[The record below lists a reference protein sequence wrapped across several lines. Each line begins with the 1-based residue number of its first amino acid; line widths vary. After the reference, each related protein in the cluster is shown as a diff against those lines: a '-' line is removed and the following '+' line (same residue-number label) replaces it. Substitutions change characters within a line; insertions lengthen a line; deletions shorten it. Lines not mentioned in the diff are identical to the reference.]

1 MSEELQNKNNQENSE
16 VNKIDF
22 SPPSSL
28 SPPLPLSPSPLPIPP
43 PSNEEG
49 LEELAWTLEASVGE
63 FKLILARCNYLRLRS
78 RLVKRLRLLTDIDV
92 RIVNLKRDD
101 KSLYGII
108 AEEVKDNPP
117 DAVMVFY
124 LESVQNL
131 KQMLSAT
138 NQVREEF
145 RKRFHFP
152 VVLWITDEVL
162 PQLVRS
168 ASDFESWATTTEFA
182 IATNEL
188 TTTLKEDTD
197 ALFATSLAADA
208 YCLGWQ
214 MGYLRRREV
223 ITAFQDLQGRRYE
236 LEPVLKA
243 SVEFVLGQDAYL
255 TNRMEQALKYYYQSL
270 AYWQNSIDTN
280 QLSIKKPKIY
290 SSLPLSP
297 ASPLPLSSLL
307 PNSKFRMGVIL
318 FYIGLCYFQ
327 QAQRYRLKSVDYLQK
342 AKNNFQKSIDI
353 FIEANHPN
361 LVAKFINPL
370 GEVLQRLEDWDELK
384 KIAEQSLDLQQL
396 YGNPLRV
403 AQAYGFLAEVASS
416 HNQYAQSKQY
426 AYQALH
432 NIAKAPSAQ
441 LQHRA
446 LYLLLLAIAERYL
459 DQKPRAVKHLQ
470 MARDIGSQDNP
481 HQYIRILQALQEVY
495 WEQCLYLEAFRVKLE
510 QRSIEQQYG
519 FRAFIGAGIIQ
530 PQRQAKL
537 IVETLHTTSIQ
548 AASVLETVAPEMT
561 ASGRGKDV
569 KQLVEKIARPDCKII
584 VIHGYSGVGKS
595 SLVEAGLVP
604 ALKHSSIGLQEI
616 VPIKVRTYT
625 NWVYEIGKLLIQ
637 ALKSKGIQFGVEGEL
652 GKKAYQ
658 FPFSNPESPEDILE
672 ILRQSEWRNLRIVL
686 IFDQFEEFFF
696 VYDSTHQRR
705 QFFEFIGK
713 CLNILSVKI
722 ILSLREDYL
731 HYLLEC
737 NRLPSMNIINNDI
750 LSKNVLYKLDNF
762 ASSDAKS
769 LIERLTKHSN
779 FHLEASFIE
788 RLVQDLSAKYGEVR
802 PIELQVVGAQL
813 QTDNITTLVSYENCG
828 PKEELVKR
836 YMKEVVEDCGE
847 INRQVAEIILYL
859 LTDEKGTRPLK
870 TRSELERDLKALSL
884 EELSKETNQ
893 LDLVLRIFVEAGI
906 VVLIPENP
914 ADRYQLVHDY
924 LAAFIQ
930 KQQKPRINELITEL
944 KRERNQRKLSEDKLN
959 SIYQKVLL
967 AALVALGIIIALAA
981 VISYQSSVNS

>member
-1 MSEELQNKNNQENSE
+1 MSEELEESKGQEEDS
-16 VNKIDF
+16 F
-22 SPPSSL
+22 SPSPHPPIPPSSH
-28 SPPLPLSPSPLPIPP
+28 

-49 LEELAWTLEASVGE
+49 LEELAWSLEASRGE

-78 RLVKRLRLLTDIDV
+78 RLVKRLRKLTDVDI
-92 RIVNLKRDD
+92 RILNLKRTD
-101 KSLYGII
+101 KTLYGTI

-117 DAVMVFY
+117 DALMVFY
-124 LESVQNL
+124 LESVHNL
-131 KQMLSAT
+131 KQMLSAA

-145 RKRFHFP
+145 RKQFHFP
-152 VVLWITDEVL
+152 VILWVTDDVL

-188 TTTLKEDTD
+188 TATLKEDTD
-197 ALFATSLAADA
+197 ALFATALAADA

-223 ITAFQDLQGRRYE
+223 ITALQDLKGRGYE
-236 LEPVLKA
+236 LAPALKA

-255 TNRMEQALKYYYQSL
+255 TNKMEQALEHYHQSL
-270 AYWQNSIDTN
+270 TFWQSSIDISR
-280 QLSIKKPKIY
+280 LSIKEAKVYSPTPPP
-290 SSLPLSP
+290 SSL
-297 ASPLPLSSLL
+297 A
-307 PNSKFRMGVIL
+307 NSKFRMGIIL

-327 QAQRYRLKSVDYLQK
+327 QAQRYRLKSLDFLQA
-342 AKNNFQKSIDI
+342 AKQYFQQSIDI
-353 FIEANHPN
+353 FTQANHPN

-370 GEVLQRLEDWDELK
+370 GEVLQRLENWKELK
-384 KIAEQSLDLQQL
+384 NIAQKSLDLQQL
-396 YGNPLRV
+396 YGNSLRV

-416 HNQYAQSKQY
+416 QNQWTKAKQY

-432 NIAKAPSAQ
+432 NIAKAPSGQ

-446 LYLLLLAIAERYL
+446 LYLLLLANAERHL
-459 DQKPRAVKHLQ
+459 KQESRAIKHLQ

-481 HQYIRILQALQEVY
+481 HQYIRILQILREVY
-495 WEQCLYLEAFRVKLE
+495 WEEYRYLEAFRVKLE

-561 ASGRGKDV
+561 ASGRGRDV
-569 KQLVEKIARPDCKII
+569 EKLLEKIARPDCKM
-584 VIHGYSGVGKS
+584 VVVHGYSGVGKS
-595 SLVEAGLVP
+595 SLVQAGLVP
-604 ALKHSSIGLQEI
+604 AFKHSSIGLQEI
-616 VPIKVRTYT
+616 VPILVRTYT
-625 NWVYEIGKLLIQ
+625 NWIYELGKRLIE
-637 ALKSKGIQFGVEGEL
+637 ALKSKGIQFGIDGEP
-652 GKKAYQ
+652 GKKVYH
-658 FPFSNPESPEDILE
+658 FPYYNPESPEVILE
-672 ILRQSEWRNLRIVL
+672 LLRQSEWHNLRIVL

-696 VYDSTHQRR
+696 VYNSAAQRR
-705 QFFEFIGK
+705 QFFEFMGE
-713 CLNILSVKI
+713 CLNILSIKV

-737 NRLPSMNIINNDI
+737 NRLSSMKIINNDI
-750 LSKNVLYKLDNF
+750 LSKNILYKLDNF

-769 LIERLTKHSN
+769 LIERLTQHSN
-779 FHLEASFIE
+779 FHLEPGLIE
-788 RLVQDLSAKYGEVR
+788 QLVQDLSAKYGEVR

-813 QTDNITTLVSYENCG
+813 QTENITKLIQYNNCG
-828 PKEELVKR
+828 LKEELVKR

-847 INRQVAEIILYL
+847 INRQVAELLLYL

-870 TRSELERDLKALSL
+870 TRSELERDLRALSL
-884 EELSKETNQ
+884 EDLSKETNQ

-924 LAAFIQ
+924 LASFIQ
-930 KQQKPRINELITEL
+930 KQQKPRINELIAEL
-944 KRERNQRKLSEDKLN
+944 KKERNKRILSEDKLN
-959 SIYQKVLL
+959 RIYQKVLL
-967 AALVALGIIIALAA
+967 AALITLGVFTLCTAIAIGF
-981 VISYQSSVNS
+981 VWE

>member
-1 MSEELQNKNNQENSE
+1 MNEEFEDSKELQNNQTKEQGE
-16 VNKIDF
+16 TFF
-22 SPPSSL
+22 SSS
-28 SPPLPLSPSPLPIPP
+28 PLSPWDLSMPSSTLSLSDS
-43 PSNEEG
+43 SNEEG

-78 RLVKRLRLLTDIDV
+78 RLVKRLRQLTDIDV
-92 RIVNLKRDD
+92 RILNLERTD
-101 KSLYGII
+101 KTLYGTIV
-108 AEEVKDNPP
+108 EEVKDNPT
-117 DAVMVFY
+117 DALMVFY
-124 LESVQNL
+124 LESVHNL
-131 KQMLSAT
+131 KQMFRAT

-152 VVLWITDEVL
+152 VVLWVTDDVL

-168 ASDFESWATTTEFA
+168 ANDFESWATTTEFA
-182 IATNEL
+182 IAIDEL
-188 TTTLKEDTD
+188 TTTLRKDTN
-197 ALFATSLAADA
+197 ALFATSLAADT

-223 ITAFQDLQGRRYE
+223 ITAFQDLQGRGHE
-236 LEPVLKA
+236 LEPALKA
-243 SVEFVLGQDAYL
+243 SVEFVLGQEAYL
-255 TNRMEQALKYYYQSL
+255 TNQIEQALKYYYQSL
-270 AYWQNSIDTN
+270 TFWQSSLDTH
-280 QLSIKKPKIY
+280 QLSIKEPKIY
-290 SSLPLSP
+290 SPHPPSP
-297 ASPLPLSSLL
+297 SQQK
-307 PNSKFRMGVIL
+307 SKLGVIM

-327 QAQRYRLKSVDYLQK
+327 QAQRYRLKSVDFLQEGK
-342 AKNNFQKSIDI
+342 KYFQQSIDI
-353 FIEANHPN
+353 FTLANRPN

-370 GEVLQRLEDWDELK
+370 GEVLQRLENWSELK
-384 KIAEQSLDLQQL
+384 KIAQKSLDLQQL
-396 YGNPLRV
+396 YGNPLRI
-403 AQAYGFLAEVASS
+403 AQAYGFLAEVSS
-416 HNQYAQSKQY
+416 SQSQWNQAKQY

-432 NIAKAPSAQ
+432 NISKAPSAQ

-459 DQKPRAVKHLQ
+459 EQKPRAVKHLQ

-481 HQYIRILQALQEVY
+481 HQYIRILQSLQEVY
-495 WEQCLYLEAFRVKLE
+495 WEQYRYLEAFRVKLE

-561 ASGRGKDV
+561 ASGRGRDV
-569 KQLVEKIARPDCKII
+569 EKLLEKIARPDCKMII
-584 VIHGYSGVGKS
+584 IHGYSGVGKS
-595 SLVEAGLVP
+595 SLVQAGLVP
-604 ALKHSSIGLQEI
+604 ALKHNSIGLQEI
-616 VPIKVRTYT
+616 VPIKVSIYT
-625 NWVYEIGKLLIQ
+625 NWVYELGKLLIQ
-637 ALKSKGIQFGVEGEL
+637 ALKSKGIQFGIDEEPRDKGYKFL
-652 GKKAYQ
+652 
-658 FPFSNPESPEDILE
+658 FSNPESPEDILE

-696 VYDSTHQRR
+696 VYDSATQRR
-705 QFFEFIGK
+705 QFFEFIGS
-713 CLNILSVKI
+713 CLNILSVKV

-737 NRLPSMNIINNDI
+737 NRLSSMNIINNDI
-750 LSKNVLYKLDNF
+750 LSKNILYKLDNF

-769 LIERLTKHSN
+769 LIKRLTQHSN
-779 FHLEASFIE
+779 FHLEPCLIE
-788 RLVQDLSAKYGEVR
+788 QLVQDLSAKYGEVR

-813 QTDNITTLVSYENCG
+813 QTENITTLVQYENCG

-836 YMKEVVEDCGE
+836 YMKEVVEDCGTLH
-847 INRQVAEIILYL
+847 RQVAELLLYL

-870 TRSELERDLKALSL
+870 TRSELERDLRALSL

-893 LDLVLRIFVEAGI
+893 LDLVIRIFVEAGI

-924 LAAFIQ
+924 LASFIQ
-930 KQQKPRINELITEL
+930 KQQKPRLNDLIAEL
-944 KRERNQRKLSEDKLN
+944 KKERNQRKLSEDKLN
-959 SIYQKVLL
+959 RIYQKVLF
-967 AALVALGIIIALAA
+967 AALIALGVFTLLMAHAIGFPWE
-981 VISYQSSVNS
+981 

>member
-1 MSEELQNKNNQENSE
+1 MNEELEDSKELRNNRKKGKDDNL
-16 VNKIDF
+16 NI
-22 SPPSSL
+22 SPPSSPSSPSPP
-28 SPPLPLSPSPLPIPP
+28 SPPLPLS
-43 PSNEEG
+43 NEEG
-49 LEELAWTLEASVGE
+49 LKELAWTLEASVGE

-78 RLVKRLRLLTDIDV
+78 RLVKRLRQLTDIDV
-92 RIVNLKRDD
+92 RILNLKPTD
-101 KSLYGII
+101 KTLYGTI
-108 AEEVKDNPP
+108 ASEVKDNPP
-117 DAVMVFY
+117 DALMVFY
-124 LESVQNL
+124 LESVHNL
-131 KQMLSAT
+131 KQMLSAS

-145 RKRFHFP
+145 RKQFNFP
-152 VVLWITDEVL
+152 VVLWVTDEVL

-197 ALFATSLAADA
+197 ALFATALAADA

-223 ITAFQDLQGRRYE
+223 ITALQDLQGRGHE
-236 LEPVLKA
+236 LEPALKA

-255 TNRMEQALKYYYQSL
+255 KNEIEQALKFYHQSL
-270 AYWQNSIDTN
+270 AFWHSTNSDR
-280 QLSIKKPKIY
+280 LSIKQAKIY
-290 SSLPLSP
+290 SPTPLVSLSP
-297 ASPLPLSSLL
+297 SPPPLLS
-307 PNSKFRMGVIL
+307 NSKFRMGVIL

-327 QAQRYRLKSVDYLQK
+327 QAQRYRLKSVDFLQA
-342 AKNNFQKSIDI
+342 AKKYFQQSIDI
-353 FIEANHPN
+353 FINANRPN

-370 GEVLQRLEDWDELK
+370 GEVLQRLSDWSELK
-384 KIAEQSLDLQQL
+384 NIAQKSLDLQQL

-416 HNQYAQSKQY
+416 QNQWHQAKQY

-446 LYLLLLAIAERYL
+446 LYLLLLAIAERHIE
-459 DQKPRAVKHLQ
+459 QKARSVTHLQ

-481 HQYIRILQALQEVY
+481 HQYIRILQALREVY
-495 WEQCLYLEAFRVKLE
+495 WEQYRYLEAFRVKLE

-530 PQRQAKL
+530 PQRQASL
-537 IVETLHTTSIQ
+537 IVETLHTASIQ

-561 ASGRGKDV
+561 ASGRGRDV
-569 KQLVEKIARPDCKII
+569 QKLLEKIARPDCKMI

-595 SLVEAGLVP
+595 SLVQAGLVP

-616 VPIKVRTYT
+616 VPISVKIYT
-625 NWVYEIGKLLIQ
+625 NWVYELGKLLVQ
-637 ALKSKGIQFGVEGEL
+637 ALQSKGMQFGIEGEI
-652 GKKAYQ
+652 GKKYH

-672 ILRQSEWRNLRIVL
+672 LLRQTEWRNLRIVL

-696 VYDSTHQRR
+696 VYDSATRR
-705 QFFEFIGK
+705 KQFFKFMGE
-713 CLNILSVKI
+713 CLNILNVKV

-737 NRLPSMNIINNDI
+737 NRLSSMNIISNDI
-750 LSKNVLYKLDNF
+750 LSKNILYKLDNF

-769 LIERLTKHSN
+769 LIERLTQHSN
-779 FHLEASFIE
+779 FHLEQSFIE
-788 RLVQDLSAKYGEVR
+788 QLVQDLSAKYGEVR

-813 QTDNITTLVSYENCG
+813 QTENITTLVHYKNCG

-847 INRQVAEIILYL
+847 INRQVAELLLYL

-870 TRSELERDLKALSL
+870 TRSELERNLRALSL

-930 KQQKPRINELITEL
+930 KQQKPRINELIAEL
-944 KRERNQRKLSEDKLN
+944 KIERNQRKLSEDKLN
-959 SIYQKVLL
+959 RIYQKVLFSGFIT
-967 AALVALGIIIALAA
+967 LGFSVLTAIAIGFAW
-981 VISYQSSVNS
+981 

>member
-1 MSEELQNKNNQENSE
+1 M
-16 VNKIDF
+16 
-22 SPPSSL
+22 
-28 SPPLPLSPSPLPIPP
+28 
-43 PSNEEG
+43 
-49 LEELAWTLEASVGE
+49 
-63 FKLILARCNYLRLRS
+63 
-78 RLVKRLRLLTDIDV
+78 
-92 RIVNLKRDD
+92 
-101 KSLYGII
+101 
-108 AEEVKDNPP
+108 
-117 DAVMVFY
+117 
-124 LESVQNL
+124 
-131 KQMLSAT
+131 
-138 NQVREEF
+138 REEF

-188 TTTLKEDTD
+188 TETLKEDTD

-236 LEPVLKA
+236 LEPFLKA

-255 TNRMEQALKYYYQSL
+255 TNQMEQALKYYYQSL
-270 AYWQNSIDTN
+270 AYWQKSIDTN
-280 QLSIKKPKIY
+280 QLCIKQPKIY
-290 SSLPLSP
+290 SPCLSLSPSLPLPS
-297 ASPLPLSSLL
+297 LLL

-342 AKNNFQKSIDI
+342 AKKHFQKSIDI

-370 GEVLQRLEDWDELK
+370 GEVLQRLEDWSELK
-384 KIAEQSLDLQQL
+384 KVAQQSLDLQQL

-416 HNQYAQSKQY
+416 QNKYSQSKQY

-441 LQHRA
+441 LQNRA
-446 LYLLLLAIAERYL
+446 LYLLLLAIAERHL

-495 WEQCLYLEAFRVKLE
+495 WEQSLYLEAFRVKLE

-604 ALKHSSIGLQEI
+604 ALKHSSIGLQDI

-696 VYDSTHQRR
+696 VYDSTNHRK
-705 QFFEFIGK
+705 QFFEFMGE
-713 CLNILSVKI
+713 CLNILSVKV

-762 ASSDAKS
+762 ASPDAKS
-769 LIERLTKHSN
+769 LIQRLTKHSN

-813 QTDNITTLVSYENCG
+813 QTDNITTLVSYENSG

-836 YMKEVVEDCGE
+836 YMKEVVEDCGD
-847 INRQVAEIILYL
+847 INRQVAELILYL

-870 TRSELERDLKALSL
+870 TRSELERDLRALSL
-884 EELSKETNQ
+884 EDLSKETNQ

-906 VVLIPENP
+906 VVLIHEKP
-914 ADRYQLVHDY
+914 ADRYQQEQD
-924 LAAFIQ
+924 
-930 KQQKPRINELITEL
+930 
-944 KRERNQRKLSEDKLN
+944 
-959 SIYQKVLL
+959 
-967 AALVALGIIIALAA
+967 
-981 VISYQSSVNS
+981 

>member
-1 MSEELQNKNNQENSE
+1 MFL
-16 VNKIDF
+16 
-22 SPPSSL
+22 
-28 SPPLPLSPSPLPIPP
+28 PPLPLSPNLPTKK
-43 PSNEEG
+43 
-49 LEELAWTLEASVGE
+49 AWRNLLGTLEASVGE

-78 RLVKRLRLLTDIDV
+78 RLVKRLRQLTDIDV
-92 RIVNLKRDD
+92 RIVNLKRTD

-108 AEEVKDNPP
+108 ASEVKDNPP

-124 LESVQNL
+124 LESVDNL
-131 KQMLSAT
+131 KQMLSAS

-145 RKRFHFP
+145 RSSFNFP
-152 VVLWITDEVL
+152 VVLWVTDEVL

-188 TTTLKEDTD
+188 TATLKEDTD
-197 ALFATSLAADA
+197 ALFATALAADA

-223 ITAFQDLQGRRYE
+223 TTALQDLQSRGYE

-255 TNRMEQALKYYYQSL
+255 SWQIEQALKYYHQSL
-270 AYWQNSIDTN
+270 AFWHSIDTH
-280 QLSIKKPKIY
+280 QLST
-290 SSLPLSP
+290 SSPCLPIPLSP
-297 ASPLPLSSLL
+297 YPPLSPSPLL

-327 QAQRYRLKSVDYLQK
+327 QAQRYRLKSVAFLQA
-342 AKNNFQKSIDI
+342 AKQYFQQSINI
-353 FIEANHPN
+353 FIEANRPN

-370 GEVLQRLEDWDELK
+370 GEVLQRLEDWNELK
-384 KIAEQSLDLQQL
+384 NIAQQSLDLQQL

-403 AQAYGFLAEVASS
+403 AQAYGFLAEVATSQ
-416 HNQYAQSKQY
+416 NQYAQTKQY

-446 LYLLLLAIAERYL
+446 LYLLLLAIAEIHL
-459 DQKPRAVKHLQ
+459 EQKLRAVKHLQ
-470 MARDIGSQDNP
+470 MAREIGSQDNP
-481 HQYIRILQALQEVY
+481 HQYIRILQTLQEVY
-495 WEQCLYLEAFRVKLE
+495 WEQHRYLEAFRVKLE

-537 IVETLHTTSIQ
+537 IVETLHTASIQ
-548 AASVLETVAPEMT
+548 SASVLGTVAPEMT

-569 KQLVEKIARPDCKII
+569 KKLVEKIARPDCKMI

-595 SLVEAGLVP
+595 SLVQAGLVP

-616 VPIKVRTYT
+616 VPVKVRTYT
-625 NWVYEIGKLLIQ
+625 NWVYELGKLLLK
-637 ALKSKGIQFGVEGEL
+637 ALESKGIQFGIEGA
-652 GKKAYQ
+652 GKKNYQ

-672 ILRQSEWRNLRIVL
+672 LLRQSEWRNLRIVL

-696 VYDSTHQRR
+696 VYDSAYKRKH
-705 QFFEFIGK
+705 FFEFMGE
-713 CLNILSVKI
+713 CLNILSVKVV
-722 ILSLREDYL
+722 LSLREDYL

-737 NRLPSMNIINNDI
+737 NRLSSMNIINNDI
-750 LSKNVLYKLDNF
+750 LSKNILYKLDNF
-762 ASSDAKS
+762 ASADAKS
-769 LIERLTKHSN
+769 LIERLTQHSN

-788 RLVQDLSAKYGEVR
+788 KLVQDLSAKYGEVR

-813 QTDNITTLVSYENCG
+813 QTENITTLVQYQNCG

-847 INRQVAEIILYL
+847 INRQVAELILYL

-870 TRSELERDLKALSL
+870 TRSELERNLRALSL
-884 EELSKETNQ
+884 EELTKETNQ

-930 KQQKPRINELITEL
+930 KQQKPRINELIAEL

-959 SIYQKVLL
+959 RIYQKVLF
-967 AALVALGIIIALAA
+967 AALVALGILILLAVVTIGFA
-981 VISYQSSVNS
+981 QE

>member
-1 MSEELQNKNNQENSE
+1 MNDELKDSKGLQPNGTKGQNDR
-16 VNKIDF
+16 VNI
-22 SPPSSL
+22 
-28 SPPLPLSPSPLPIPP
+28 SPPLLLSPSPPIPH
-43 PSNEEG
+43 SCNEEG

-78 RLVKRLRLLTDIDV
+78 RLVKRLQQLTDINV
-92 RIVNLKRDD
+92 RIVNLKRTD
-101 KSLYGII
+101 KTLYGII
-108 AEEVKDNPP
+108 ASEVKDNPT

-124 LESVQNL
+124 LESVHNL

-138 NQVREEF
+138 NQVRSEF

-152 VVLWITDEVL
+152 VVLWVTDEVL

-182 IATNEL
+182 IATSEL
-188 TTTLKEDTD
+188 TATLKEDTD

-223 ITAFQDLQGRRYE
+223 ITALQDLQGRGYE
-236 LEPVLKA
+236 LEPDLKA

-255 TNRMEQALKYYYQSL
+255 KNHIEQALKYYHQSL
-270 AYWQNSIDTN
+270 AFWQSSIDTD
-280 QLSIKKPKIY
+280 QLSIKEPKIY
-290 SSLPLSP
+290 SPSPPIPPSLP
-297 ASPLPLSSLL
+297 LL

-327 QAQRYRLKSVDYLQK
+327 QSQRYRLKSIDFLQQ
-342 AKNNFQKSIDI
+342 AKVSFGQSIDI
-353 FIEANHPN
+353 FIQANRPN

-370 GEVLQRLEDWDELK
+370 GEVLQRLSDWKELK
-384 KIAEQSLDLQQL
+384 KIAQKSLDLQQL
-396 YGNPLRV
+396 YGNPMRV

-416 HNQYAQSKQY
+416 ENQYAQTKQY

-446 LYLLLLAIAERYL
+446 LYLLLLAIAERHL
-459 DQKPRAVKHLQ
+459 EQKPRAVKHLQ

-481 HQYIRILQALQEVY
+481 HQYIRILQALREVY
-495 WEQCLYLEAFRVKLE
+495 WEQYRYLEAFRVKLE

-537 IVETLHTTSIQ
+537 IVETLHTSSIQ

-569 KQLVEKIARPDCKII
+569 EKLLEKIARPDCKMI

-595 SLVEAGLVP
+595 SLVQAGLVP
-604 ALKHSSIGLQEI
+604 ALKNSSIGLQEI
-616 VPIKVRTYT
+616 VPVKVRIYT
-625 NWVYEIGKLLIQ
+625 NWVYELGKLLIQ
-637 ALKSKGIQFGVEGEL
+637 ALKCKGIQFGMQGQS
-652 GKKAYQ
+652 GKRVDR

-672 ILRQSEWRNLRIVL
+672 LLRQSEWQNLRIVL

-696 VYDSTHQRR
+696 VYKSVVQRR
-705 QFFEFIGK
+705 QFFEFMGE
-713 CLNILSVKI
+713 CLNILSVKV

-731 HYLLEC
+731 HHLLEC
-737 NRLPSMNIINNDI
+737 NRLPSLNIINNDI
-750 LSKNVLYKLDNF
+750 LSKNILYKLDNF

-769 LIERLTKHSN
+769 LIERLTKYSN
-779 FHLEASFIE
+779 FHLEPSLIE
-788 RLVQDLSAKYGEVR
+788 QLVQDLSAKYGEVR

-813 QTDNITTLVSYENCG
+813 QTENITTLGSYENCG
-828 PKEELVKR
+828 PKEELVTR

-847 INRQVAEIILYL
+847 INRQVAELLLYL

-870 TRSELERDLKALSL
+870 TRSELERDLRALSL
-884 EELSKETNQ
+884 EELTKETNQ

-930 KQQKPRINELITEL
+930 KQQKPRINELIAEL
-944 KRERNQRKLSEDKLN
+944 KKERNQRKLSEDKLN
-959 SIYQKVLL
+959 RIHQKVLF
-967 AALVALGIIIALAA
+967 AALIALGVFTILIALYLQQRFAMGFA
-981 VISYQSSVNS
+981 

>member
-1 MSEELQNKNNQENSE
+1 
-16 VNKIDF
+16 
-22 SPPSSL
+22 
-28 SPPLPLSPSPLPIPP
+28 
-43 PSNEEG
+43 

-78 RLVKRLRLLTDIDV
+78 RLVKRLQQLTDINV
-92 RIVNLKRDD
+92 RIVNLKRTD
-101 KSLYGII
+101 KTLYGII
-108 AEEVKDNPP
+108 ASEVKDNPT

-124 LESVQNL
+124 LESVHNL

-138 NQVREEF
+138 NQVRSEF

-152 VVLWITDEVL
+152 VVLWVTDEVL

-182 IATNEL
+182 IATSEL
-188 TTTLKEDTD
+188 TATLKEDTD

-223 ITAFQDLQGRRYE
+223 ITALQDLQGRGYE
-236 LEPVLKA
+236 LEPDLKA

-255 TNRMEQALKYYYQSL
+255 KNHIEQALKYYHQSL
-270 AYWQNSIDTN
+270 AFWQSSIDTD
-280 QLSIKKPKIY
+280 QLSIKEPKIY
-290 SSLPLSP
+290 SPSPPIPPSLP
-297 ASPLPLSSLL
+297 LL

-327 QAQRYRLKSVDYLQK
+327 QSQRYRLKSIDFLQQ
-342 AKNNFQKSIDI
+342 AKVSFGQSIDI
-353 FIEANHPN
+353 FIQANRPN

-370 GEVLQRLEDWDELK
+370 GEVLQRLSDWKELK
-384 KIAEQSLDLQQL
+384 KIAQKSLDLQQL
-396 YGNPLRV
+396 YGNPMRV

-416 HNQYAQSKQY
+416 ENQYAQTKQY

-446 LYLLLLAIAERYL
+446 LYLLLLAIAERHL
-459 DQKPRAVKHLQ
+459 EQKPRAVKHLQ

-481 HQYIRILQALQEVY
+481 HQYIRILQALREVY
-495 WEQCLYLEAFRVKLE
+495 WEQYRYLEAFRVKLE

-537 IVETLHTTSIQ
+537 IVETLHTSSIQ

-569 KQLVEKIARPDCKII
+569 EKLLEKIARPDCKMI

-595 SLVEAGLVP
+595 SLVQAGLVP
-604 ALKHSSIGLQEI
+604 ALKNSSIGLQEI
-616 VPIKVRTYT
+616 VPVKVRIYT
-625 NWVYEIGKLLIQ
+625 NWVYELGKLLIQ
-637 ALKSKGIQFGVEGEL
+637 ALKCKGIQFGMQGQS
-652 GKKAYQ
+652 GKRVDR

-672 ILRQSEWRNLRIVL
+672 LLRQSEWQNLRIVL

-696 VYDSTHQRR
+696 VYKSVVQRR
-705 QFFEFIGK
+705 QFFEFMGE
-713 CLNILSVKI
+713 CLNILSVKV

-731 HYLLEC
+731 HHLLEC
-737 NRLPSMNIINNDI
+737 NRLPSLNIINNDI
-750 LSKNVLYKLDNF
+750 LSKNILYKLDNF

-769 LIERLTKHSN
+769 LIERLTKYSN
-779 FHLEASFIE
+779 FHLEPSLIE
-788 RLVQDLSAKYGEVR
+788 QLVQDLSAKYGEVR

-813 QTDNITTLVSYENCG
+813 QTENITTLGSYENCG
-828 PKEELVKR
+828 PKEELVTR

-847 INRQVAEIILYL
+847 INRQVAELLLYL

-870 TRSELERDLKALSL
+870 TRSELERDLRALSL
-884 EELSKETNQ
+884 EELTKETNQ

-930 KQQKPRINELITEL
+930 KQQKPRINELIAEL
-944 KRERNQRKLSEDKLN
+944 KKERNQRKLSEDKLN
-959 SIYQKVLL
+959 RIHQKVLF
-967 AALVALGIIIALAA
+967 AALIALGVFTILIALYLQQRFAMGFA
-981 VISYQSSVNS
+981 

>member
-1 MSEELQNKNNQENSE
+1 MSEELEDSKRLQRDKLDISTPSPP
-16 VNKIDF
+16 ISPSP
-22 SPPSSL
+22 SPPSPPST
-28 SPPLPLSPSPLPIPP
+28 PLPQS
-43 PSNEEG
+43 SNEEG
-49 LEELAWTLEASVGE
+49 LEELAWTLEASRGE

-78 RLVKRLRLLTDIDV
+78 RLVKRLRQLTDIDV
-92 RIVNLKRDD
+92 RVVNLKRTD

-108 AEEVKDNPP
+108 AAEVKDNPP

-124 LESVQNL
+124 LESVDNL

-145 RKRFHFP
+145 RKRFDFP
-152 VVLWITDEVL
+152 VVLWVTDEVL

-182 IATNEL
+182 IATAEL
-188 TTTLKEDTD
+188 TATLHKDTD
-197 ALFATSLAADA
+197 ALFATALAADA

-223 ITAFQDLQGRRYE
+223 TTALQDLQGRGYE

-255 TNRMEQALKYYYQSL
+255 KNQMEQALKYYHQSL
-270 AYWQNSIDTN
+270 AFWQSSIN
-280 QLSIKKPKIY
+280 IHQLST
-290 SSLPLSP
+290 SSPCLPIPLSP
-297 ASPLPLSSLL
+297 SPLL

-327 QAQRYRLKSVDYLQK
+327 QAQRYRLKSVAFLQA
-342 AKNNFQKSIDI
+342 AKQYFQQSINI
-353 FIEANHPN
+353 FIEANRPN

-370 GEVLQRLEDWDELK
+370 GEVLQRLEDWSELK
-384 KIAEQSLDLQQL
+384 NIAQQSLDLQQL

-403 AQAYGFLAEVASS
+403 AQAYGFLAEVATSQ
-416 HNQYAQSKQY
+416 NQYAQTKQY

-446 LYLLLLAIAERYL
+446 LYLLLLAIAETHL
-459 DQKPRAVKHLQ
+459 EQKPRAVKHLQ

-495 WEQCLYLEAFRVKLE
+495 WEQHRYLEAFRIKLE

-537 IVETLHTTSIQ
+537 IVETLHTASIQ
-548 AASVLETVAPEMT
+548 SASVLETVAPEMT

-569 KQLVEKIARPDCKII
+569 KKLLEKIARPDCKMI

-595 SLVEAGLVP
+595 SLVQAGLVP

-616 VPIKVRTYT
+616 VPVKVRTYT
-625 NWVYEIGKLLIQ
+625 NWVYELGKLLVQ
-637 ALKSKGIQFGVEGEL
+637 ALKSKGIQFGMEGEAW
-652 GKKAYQ
+652 KKVYQ

-672 ILRQSEWRNLRIVL
+672 LLRQSEWRNLRIVL

-696 VYDSTHQRR
+696 VYDSAYRR
-705 QFFEFIGK
+705 KQFFEFMGE
-713 CLNILSVKI
+713 CLNILSVKVV
-722 ILSLREDYL
+722 LSLREDYL

-737 NRLPSMNIINNDI
+737 NRLSSMNIINNDI
-750 LSKNVLYKLDNF
+750 LSKNILYKLDNF
-762 ASSDAKS
+762 ASADAKS
-769 LIERLTKHSN
+769 LIERLTQHSN

-788 RLVQDLSAKYGEVR
+788 KLVQDLSAKYGEVR

-813 QTDNITTLVSYENCG
+813 QTENITTLVQYQNCG

-847 INRQVAEIILYL
+847 INRQVAELILYL

-870 TRSELERDLKALSL
+870 TRSELERDLRALSL
-884 EELSKETNQ
+884 EDLSKETNQ

-906 VVLIPENP
+906 VVLIPEKP

-930 KQQKPRINELITEL
+930 KQQKPRINELIAEL

-959 SIYQKVLL
+959 RIYQKVLF
-967 AALVALGIIIALAA
+967 AALVALGILILLAVVTIGFA
-981 VISYQSSVNS
+981 QK

>member
-1 MSEELQNKNNQENSE
+1 MSEELEDSKRLQGNK
-16 VNKIDF
+16 VNV
-22 SPPSSL
+22 SPPSPS
-28 SPPLPLSPSPLPIPP
+28 SPPIPQS
-43 PSNEEG
+43 SNEEG

-78 RLVKRLRLLTDIDV
+78 RLVKRLPQLTDIDV
-92 RIVNLKRDD
+92 RIVNLKRTD

-108 AEEVKDNPP
+108 ASEVKDKPP

-124 LESVQNL
+124 LESVDNL

-138 NQVREEF
+138 NQVREQF
-145 RKRFHFP
+145 RSSFNFP
-152 VVLWITDEVL
+152 VVLWVTDEVL

-182 IATNEL
+182 IATGEL
-188 TTTLKEDTD
+188 TATLKEDTD
-197 ALFATSLAADA
+197 ALFATALAADA

-223 ITAFQDLQGRRYE
+223 TTALQDLQGRGYE
-236 LEPVLKA
+236 LEPALKA

-255 TNRMEQALKYYYQSL
+255 SWQIEQALKYYHQSL
-270 AYWQNSIDTN
+270 AFWQNSLN
-280 QLSIKKPKIY
+280 NPPLSVTEQKNICLPP
-290 SSLPLSP
+290 LPLSP
-297 ASPLPLSSLL
+297 SPPLPLPTPPLL
-307 PNSKFRMGVIL
+307 PNSKFRIGVIL

-327 QAQRYRLKSVDYLQK
+327 QAQRYRLKSITFLQA
-342 AKNNFQKSIDI
+342 AKQYFQQSINI
-353 FIEANHPN
+353 FIQENRPN

-370 GEVLQRLEDWDELK
+370 GEVLQRLEDWNELK
-384 KIAEQSLDLQQL
+384 NIAQQSLDLQQL

-403 AQAYGFLAEVASS
+403 AQAYGFLAEVATSQ
-416 HNQYAQSKQY
+416 NQYAQTKQY

-446 LYLLLLAIAERYL
+446 LYLLLLAIAETHL
-459 DQKPRAVKHLQ
+459 EQKQRAVKHLQ
-470 MARDIGSQDNP
+470 MAREIGSQDNP

-495 WEQCLYLEAFRVKLE
+495 WEQHGYLEAFRVKLE

-537 IVETLHTTSIQ
+537 IVETLHTASIQ

-569 KQLVEKIARPDCKII
+569 KKLLEKIARPDCKMI

-595 SLVEAGLVP
+595 SLVQAGLVP

-616 VPIKVRTYT
+616 VPVKVRTYT
-625 NWVYEIGKLLIQ
+625 NWVYELGKLLLQ
-637 ALKSKGIQFGVEGEL
+637 ALKSKGIQFGIEGA
-652 GKKAYQ
+652 GKTIYQ

-672 ILRQSEWRNLRIVL
+672 LLRQSEWRNLRIVL

-696 VYDSTHQRR
+696 VYDSAYKRK
-705 QFFEFIGK
+705 QFFEFMGE
-713 CLNILSVKI
+713 CLNILSVKVV
-722 ILSLREDYL
+722 LSLREDYL

-737 NRLPSMNIINNDI
+737 NRLSSMNIINNDI
-750 LSKNVLYKLDNF
+750 LSKNILYKLDNF
-762 ASSDAKS
+762 ASADAKS
-769 LIERLTKHSN
+769 LIERLTQHSN

-788 RLVQDLSAKYGEVR
+788 KLVQDLSAKYGEVR

-813 QTDNITTLVSYENCG
+813 QTENITTLVQYQNCG

-836 YMKEVVEDCGE
+836 YMQEVVEDCGE
-847 INRQVAEIILYL
+847 INRQVAELILYL

-870 TRSELERDLKALSL
+870 TRSELERDLRALSL

-930 KQQKPRINELITEL
+930 KQQKPRINELIAEL

-959 SIYQKVLL
+959 RIYQKVLF
-967 AALVALGIIIALAA
+967 AALVALGILILLAVVTIGFA
-981 VISYQSSVNS
+981 QE

>member
-1 MSEELQNKNNQENSE
+1 MSEELEDSKTLQGDNLD
-16 VNKIDF
+16 I
-22 SPPSSL
+22 SPPSPCSI
-28 SPPLPLSPSPLPIPP
+28 PLSPT
-43 PSNEEG
+43 SNKEG

-78 RLVKRLRLLTDIDV
+78 RLVKGLRQLTDIDV
-92 RIVNLKRDD
+92 RIVNLKRSD
-101 KSLYGII
+101 KSLYGIV
-108 AEEVKDNPP
+108 AEEIKDNPP
-117 DAVMVFY
+117 DAIMVFY
-124 LESVQNL
+124 LESVHNL

-138 NQVREEF
+138 NQIREEF

-152 VVLWITDEVL
+152 IVLWVTDEVL

-182 IATNEL
+182 IATQEL
-188 TTTLKEDTD
+188 IDTLKEDTD

-223 ITAFQDLQGRRYE
+223 ITAWQDLQSRGYE
-236 LEPVLKA
+236 LEPILKA
-243 SVEFVLGQDAYL
+243 SVEFVLGQNAYL
-255 TNRMEQALKYYYQSL
+255 ANQIEQALKYYYQSL
-270 AYWQNSIDTN
+270 VFWQSTIDTN
-280 QLSIKKPKIY
+280 QLFIKQAKIY
-290 SSLPLSP
+290 SPCFPLFP
-297 ASPLPLSSLL
+297 SPLI
-307 PNSKFRMGVIL
+307 PNSKFRIGVIL

-327 QAQRYRLKSVDYLQK
+327 QAQRYRLKSVDYLQE
-342 AKNNFQKSIDI
+342 AKKYFQQSIDI
-353 FIEANHPN
+353 FVEANRPN
-361 LVAKFINPL
+361 VVAKFINPL
-370 GEVLQRLEDWDELK
+370 GEVLQRLEDWNELK
-384 KIAEQSLDLQQL
+384 KIAQQSLDLQQL

-416 HNQYAQSKQY
+416 QNKYAQTKQY

-446 LYLLLLAIAERYL
+446 LYLLLLAIAERHL
-459 DQKPRAVKHLQ
+459 DQRLRAVKHLQ
-470 MARDIGSQDNP
+470 MAREIGSQDNP

-495 WEQCLYLEAFRVKLE
+495 WEKFLYLEAFRVKLE

-537 IVETLHTTSIQ
+537 IVETLHTSSIQ

-569 KQLVEKIARPDCKII
+569 KKLVEKIARPDCKMI

-595 SLVEAGLVP
+595 SLVQAGLVP
-604 ALKHSSIGLQEI
+604 ALKHNSIGLQEI
-616 VPIKVRTYT
+616 VPVKVRTYT
-625 NWVYEIGKLLIQ
+625 NWVYELGKLLIQ
-637 ALKSKGIQFGVEGEL
+637 ALKSKGIQFGKEGEL

-672 ILRQSEWRNLRIVL
+672 LLRQSEWRNLRIVL

-696 VYDSTHQRR
+696 VYDSTARRR
-705 QFFEFIGK
+705 QLFEFMGE
-713 CLNILSVKI
+713 CLNILSVKV

-737 NRLPSMNIINNDI
+737 NRLSSMNIINNDI
-750 LSKNVLYKLDNF
+750 LSKNILYKLDNF
-762 ASSDAKS
+762 ASQDAKS
-769 LIERLTKHSN
+769 LIERLTQHSN

-788 RLVQDLSAKYGEVR
+788 RIVQDLSAKYGEVR

-813 QTDNITTLVSYENCG
+813 QTENITTLIQYENCG

-847 INRQVAEIILYL
+847 INRQVAELILYL

-870 TRSELERDLKALSL
+870 TRSELERDLRALSL

-930 KQQKPRINELITEL
+930 QQQKPRINELIVEL
-944 KRERNQRKLSEDKLN
+944 KKERNQRKLSEDKLN
-959 SIYQKVLL
+959 RIYQKVLL
-967 AALVALGIIIALAA
+967 AALVALGIIITLAA
-981 VISYQSSVNS
+981 VMIGFAWE

>member
-1 MSEELQNKNNQENSE
+1 MSEELEDS
-16 VNKIDF
+16 KIKEADKLDI
-22 SPPSSL
+22 SPPSPHFPLPSSP
-28 SPPLPLSPSPLPIPP
+28 SPPLPQS
-43 PSNEEG
+43 SNEEG
-49 LEELAWTLEASVGE
+49 LEELAWSLEASVGE

-78 RLVKRLRLLTDIDV
+78 RLVKRLRQLTDIDV
-92 RIVNLKRDD
+92 RIVNLKRSD

-108 AEEVKDNPP
+108 AAEVKDKPP

-124 LESVQNL
+124 LESVDNL

-145 RKRFHFP
+145 RKRFDFP
-152 VVLWITDEVL
+152 VVLWVTDEVL

-182 IATNEL
+182 IATAEL
-188 TTTLKEDTD
+188 TATLKEDTD
-197 ALFATSLAADA
+197 ALFATALAADA

-223 ITAFQDLQGRRYE
+223 ATALQDLQGRGYK

-255 TNRMEQALKYYYQSL
+255 KNQIEQALKYYHQSL
-270 AYWQNSIDTN
+270 TFWQNSLN
-280 QLSIKKPKIY
+280 NPPLSVTEQKNICLPPP
-290 SSLPLSP
+290 PLSP
-297 ASPLPLSSLL
+297 SPPLPLPTPPLL

-327 QAQRYRLKSVDYLQK
+327 QAQRYRLKSVAFLQA
-342 AKNNFQKSIDI
+342 AKQYFQQSINI
-353 FIEANHPN
+353 FIQANRPN

-370 GEVLQRLEDWDELK
+370 GEVLQRLEDWNELK
-384 KIAEQSLDLQQL
+384 NIAQQSLDLQQL

-403 AQAYGFLAEVASS
+403 AQAYGFLAEVATSQ
-416 HNQYAQSKQY
+416 NQYAQTKKY

-441 LQHRA
+441 LQNRA
-446 LYLLLLAIAERYL
+446 LYLLLLAIAETHL
-459 DQKPRAVKHLQ
+459 EQKPRAVKHLQ
-470 MARDIGSQDNP
+470 MAREIGSQDNP

-495 WEQCLYLEAFRVKLE
+495 WEQHRYLEAFRVKLE

-537 IVETLHTTSIQ
+537 IVETLHTASIQ

-569 KQLVEKIARPDCKII
+569 KKLVEKIARPDCKMI

-595 SLVEAGLVP
+595 SLVQAGLVP
-604 ALKHSSIGLQEI
+604 ALKYSSIGLQEI
-616 VPIKVRTYT
+616 VPVKVRTYT
-625 NWVYEIGKLLIQ
+625 NWVYELGKLLLQ
-637 ALKSKGIQFGVEGEL
+637 ALKSKGIQFGIEGA
-652 GKKAYQ
+652 GKKIYQ

-672 ILRQSEWRNLRIVL
+672 LLRQSEWRNLRIVL

-696 VYDSTHQRR
+696 VYDSAYRR
-705 QFFEFIGK
+705 KQFFEFMGE
-713 CLNILSVKI
+713 CLNILSVKVV
-722 ILSLREDYL
+722 LSLREDYL

-737 NRLPSMNIINNDI
+737 NRLSSMNIINNDI
-750 LSKNVLYKLDNF
+750 LSKNILYKLDNF
-762 ASSDAKS
+762 ASADAKS
-769 LIERLTKHSN
+769 LIERLTQHSN

-788 RLVQDLSAKYGEVR
+788 KLVQDLSAKYGEVR

-813 QTDNITTLVSYENCG
+813 QTENITTLVQYQNCG

-847 INRQVAEIILYL
+847 INRQVAQLILYL

-870 TRSELERDLKALSL
+870 TRSELERDLRALSL

-930 KQQKPRINELITEL
+930 KQQKPRINELIAEL

-959 SIYQKVLL
+959 RIYQKVLF
-967 AALVALGIIIALAA
+967 AALVALGILILLAVVTSGFA
-981 VISYQSSVNS
+981 

>member
-1 MSEELQNKNNQENSE
+1 MSEELENSEELQNEKTAQYHQLDIST
-16 VNKIDF
+16 
-22 SPPSSL
+22 PST
-28 SPPLPLSPSPLPIPP
+28 PSPHQS
-43 PSNEEG
+43 SNEEG

-78 RLVKRLRLLTDIDV
+78 RLVKRLRQLTDIDV
-92 RIVNLKRDD
+92 RVVNLKRTD
-101 KSLYGII
+101 KSLYGMI
-108 AEEVKDNPP
+108 ASEVKDNPT
-117 DAVMVFY
+117 DALMVFY
-124 LESVQNL
+124 LESVDDL

-145 RKRFHFP
+145 RKRFDFP
-152 VVLWITDEVL
+152 VVLWVTDEVL

-188 TTTLKEDTD
+188 TATLKEDTD
-197 ALFATSLAADA
+197 ALFATALAADA

-223 ITAFQDLQGRRYE
+223 TTALQDLQGRKYK
-236 LEPVLKA
+236 LEPALKA
-243 SVEFVLGQDAYL
+243 SVEFVLGQNAYL
-255 TNRMEQALKYYYQSL
+255 TNEIEQALTYYHQSL
-270 AYWQNSIDTN
+270 AYWQSI
-280 QLSIKKPKIY
+280 S
-290 SSLPLSP
+290 
-297 ASPLPLSSLL
+297 SPLLPISSPLL

-327 QAQRYRLKSVDYLQK
+327 QAQRYRLKSINYLQE
-342 AKNNFQKSIDI
+342 AHIYFQQSIDI
-353 FIEANHPN
+353 FIQANRPN

-370 GEVLQRLEDWDELK
+370 GEVLQRLEDWKELEVV
-384 KIAEQSLDLQQL
+384 AQQSLDLQQL

-403 AQAYGFLAEVASS
+403 AQAYGFLAEVSS
-416 HNQYAQSKQY
+416 SKNQYAQTKQY
-426 AYQALH
+426 AYKALH

-446 LYLLLLAIAERYL
+446 LYLLLLAIAETHL
-459 DQKPRAVKHLQ
+459 EQKPQAVKHLQ
-470 MARDIGSQDNP
+470 MAREIGSQDNP
-481 HQYIRILQALQEVY
+481 HQYIRVLQALQKVY
-495 WEQCLYLEAFRVKLE
+495 WEQHRYLEAFRVKLE

-537 IVETLHTTSIQ
+537 IVETLHTSSIQ

-569 KQLVEKIARPDCKII
+569 QKLVEKIARPDSKMI

-595 SLVEAGLVP
+595 SLVQAGLVP
-604 ALKHSSIGLQEI
+604 ALKHNSIGLQQI
-616 VPIKVRTYT
+616 VPINIRTYT
-625 NWVYEIGKLLIQ
+625 NWVSELGKLLLQ
-637 ALKSKGIQFGVEGEL
+637 ALKCKGIQLRTEEEIR
-652 GKKAYQ
+652 KKTYH

-672 ILRQSEWRNLRIVL
+672 LLRQSEWRNLRIVL

-696 VYDSTHQRR
+696 VYDSTDQRR
-705 QFFEFIGK
+705 NFFEFMGE
-713 CLNILSVKI
+713 CLNILSVKVV
-722 ILSLREDYL
+722 LSLREDYL

-737 NRLPSMNIINNDI
+737 NCLSSMNIINNDI
-750 LSKNVLYKLDNF
+750 LSKNILYKLDNF

-779 FHLEASFIE
+779 FHLETSLIE
-788 RLVQDLSAKYGEVR
+788 QLVQDLSAKYGEVR

-813 QTDNITTLVSYENCG
+813 QTENITTLIQYENCG

-847 INRQVAEIILYL
+847 INRQVAELILYL

-870 TRSELERDLKALSL
+870 TRSELERDLRALSL
-884 EELSKETNQ
+884 EELSKETDQ

-930 KQQKPRINELITEL
+930 KQQKPKINELIAEL
-944 KRERNQRKLSEDKLN
+944 KKERNQRKLSEDKLN
-959 SIYQKVLL
+959 RIYQKALF
-967 AALVALGIIIALAA
+967 AALVGLGIWILLTA
-981 VISYQSSVNS
+981 VTIGFAWE

>member
-1 MSEELQNKNNQENSE
+1 M
-16 VNKIDF
+16 
-22 SPPSSL
+22 
-28 SPPLPLSPSPLPIPP
+28 
-43 PSNEEG
+43 
-49 LEELAWTLEASVGE
+49 EELAWTLEASVGE

-78 RLVKRLRLLTDIDV
+78 RLVKRLRQLTDIEL
-92 RIVNLKRDD
+92 RFVNLKVSD
-101 KSLYGII
+101 KSLYGMI
-108 AEEVKDNPP
+108 AQTVKDNPP
-117 DAVMVFY
+117 DALMVFY
-124 LESVQNL
+124 LESVDNL

-145 RKRFHFP
+145 RSSFDFP
-152 VVLWITDEVL
+152 VVLWVTDEVL

-188 TTTLKEDTD
+188 TATLREDTD
-197 ALFATSLAADA
+197 ALFATALAADA

-223 ITAFQDLQGRRYE
+223 ITALQDLQGRGHE
-236 LEPVLKA
+236 LEPALKA

-255 TNRMEQALKYYYQSL
+255 KNEMEQALKYYHQSL
-270 AYWQNSIDTN
+270 AYWQNLVETH
-280 QLSIKKPKIY
+280 QLSIKQPKIY
-290 SSLPLSP
+290 SPCLPSPSPLSP
-297 ASPLPLSSLL
+297 LL

-318 FYIGLCYFQ
+318 FHIGLCYFQ
-327 QAQRYRLKSVDYLQK
+327 QAQRYRLKSVNFLQE
-342 AKNNFQKSIDI
+342 AHIYFQQSIDL
-353 FIEANHPN
+353 FIQANRPN

-370 GEVLQRLEDWDELK
+370 GEVLQRLEDWSELK
-384 KIAEQSLDLQQL
+384 IIAQQSLDLQQL

-416 HNQYAQSKQY
+416 ENQYAQTKQY

-446 LYLLLLAIAERYL
+446 LYLLLLAIAETHL
-459 DQKPRAVKHLQ
+459 EQKTRAVKHLQ
-470 MARDIGSQDNP
+470 MAREIGSQHNP
-481 HQYIRILQALQEVY
+481 HQYIRILQALQQVY
-495 WEQCLYLEAFRVKLE
+495 WEQHHYLEAFRVKLE

-537 IVETLHTTSIQ
+537 IAETLHTSSIQ
-548 AASVLETVAPEMT
+548 AASILETVAPEMT

-569 KQLVEKIARPDCKII
+569 QILVEKIARPDCKII

-595 SLVEAGLVP
+595 SLVQAGLVP
-604 ALKHSSIGLQEI
+604 ALKHRSIGLQEI
-616 VPIKVRTYT
+616 VPIKIRTYT
-625 NWVYEIGKLLIQ
+625 SWVYELGKQLLQ
-637 ALKSKGIQFGVEGEL
+637 ALKSRGIQFKIEEEPL
-652 GKKAYQ
+652 
-658 FPFSNPESPEDILE
+658 SDPESSEDILE
-672 ILRQSEWRNLRIVL
+672 LLRQSEWRNLRIVL
-686 IFDQFEEFFF
+686 FFDQFEELFF
-696 VYDSTHQRR
+696 VYNSAYLRK
-705 QFFEFIGK
+705 QFFEFMGG
-713 CLNILSVKI
+713 CLNILSVKVV
-722 ILSLREDYL
+722 LSLREDYL

-737 NRLPSMNIINNDI
+737 NRLPSLNIINNDI
-750 LSKNVLYKLDNF
+750 LSKNILYKLDNF
-762 ASSDAKS
+762 ASSEAKS
-769 LIERLTKHSN
+769 LVERLTQHSN
-779 FHLEASFIE
+779 FHLETTLIE
-788 RLVQDLSAKYGEVR
+788 QLVQDLSAKYGEVR

-813 QTDNITTLVSYENCG
+813 QTENITTLVQYQNCG

-836 YMKEVVEDCGE
+836 YMKEVVEDCGD
-847 INRQVAEIILYL
+847 INRQVAELILYL

-870 TRSELERDLKALSL
+870 TRSELERDLRALSL

-930 KQQKPRINELITEL
+930 KQQKPRINELIAEL
-944 KRERNQRKLSEDKLN
+944 KKERNQRKLSEDKLN
-959 SIYQKVLL
+959 RIYQKALF
-967 AALVALGIIIALAA
+967 AALVALGILILLT
-981 VISYQSSVNS
+981 VITIGFAWE

>member
-1 MSEELQNKNNQENSE
+1 
-16 VNKIDF
+16 
-22 SPPSSL
+22 PPITPSL
-28 SPPLPLSPSPLPIPP
+28 LLS
-43 PSNEEG
+43 SNEEG
-49 LEELAWTLEASVGE
+49 LEELAWTLEASRGE

-78 RLVKRLRLLTDIDV
+78 RLMKRLRKLTDVDI
-92 RIVNLKRDD
+92 RILNLKRTD
-101 KSLYGII
+101 KTLYGTI

-117 DAVMVFY
+117 DALMVFY
-124 LESVQNL
+124 LESVHNL

-145 RKRFHFP
+145 RKQFHFP
-152 VVLWITDEVL
+152 VILWVTDEVL

-182 IATNEL
+182 IATSEL
-188 TTTLKEDTD
+188 TATLKEDTD

-223 ITAFQDLQGRRYE
+223 ITALQDLQGRRYE
-236 LEPVLKA
+236 LAPALKA

-255 TNRMEQALKYYYQSL
+255 TNKMEQALEHYHQSL
-270 AYWQNSIDTN
+270 TFWQNSIDTH
-280 QLSIKKPKIY
+280 QFSIKKAKVY
-290 SSLPLSP
+290 SAPPHPLVR
-297 ASPLPLSSLL
+297 ASFL

-327 QAQRYRLKSVDYLQK
+327 QAQRYRLKSLDFLQA
-342 AKNNFQKSIDI
+342 AKQYFQQSINI
-353 FIEANHPN
+353 FTQANHPN

-370 GEVLQRLEDWDELK
+370 GEVLQRLEDWSELK
-384 KIAEQSLDLQQL
+384 NIAQKSLDLQQL
-396 YGNPLRV
+396 YGNSLRV

-416 HNQYAQSKQY
+416 QNQWTQAKQY

-432 NIAKAPSAQ
+432 NIAKAPSGQ

-446 LYLLLLAIAERYL
+446 LYLLLLANSERHL
-459 DQKPRAVKHLQ
+459 EQQQRAVKHLQ

-481 HQYIRILQALQEVY
+481 HQYIRILQALREVY
-495 WEQCLYLEAFRVKLE
+495 WEQFRYLEAFRVKLE

-561 ASGRGKDV
+561 ASGRARDV
-569 KQLVEKIARPDCKII
+569 KKLLEKIARPDCKMV

-595 SLVEAGLVP
+595 SLVQAGLVP

-616 VPIKVRTYT
+616 VPVLVRTYT
-625 NWVYEIGKLLIQ
+625 NWIYELGKLLIQ
-637 ALKSKGIQFGVEGEL
+637 ALKSKGIQFGIDGES
-652 GKKAYQ
+652 GNKFYH
-658 FPFSNPESPEDILE
+658 FPFSNPESPEVILE
-672 ILRQSEWRNLRIVL
+672 LLRQSEWHNLRIVL

-696 VYDSTHQRR
+696 VYNSPVQRR
-705 QFFEFIGK
+705 QFFEFMGE
-713 CLNILSVKI
+713 CLNILSVKV

-737 NRLPSMNIINNDI
+737 NRLSSMKIINNDI
-750 LSKNVLYKLDNF
+750 LSKHILYKLDNF
-762 ASSDAKS
+762 PSSDAKS
-769 LIERLTKHSN
+769 LIERLTQHSN
-779 FHLEASFIE
+779 FHLEPGLIE
-788 RLVQDLSAKYGEVR
+788 QLVQDLSVKYGEVR

-813 QTDNITTLVSYENCG
+813 QTENITKLIQYDNCG

-847 INRQVAEIILYL
+847 INRQVAELLLYL

-870 TRSELERDLKALSL
+870 TRAELERDLRALSL
-884 EELSKETNQ
+884 EELTKETNQ

-924 LAAFIQ
+924 LASFIQ
-930 KQQKPRINELITEL
+930 KQQKPRINELIAEL
-944 KRERNQRKLSEDKLN
+944 KKERNKRILSEDKLN
-959 SIYQKVLL
+959 RIYQNVLL
-967 AALVALGIIIALAA
+967 AALITLGVFTLLTAIAIGG
-981 VISYQSSVNS
+981 VS

>member
-1 MSEELQNKNNQENSE
+1 MSEELEDSKRLQGDKLDIST
-16 VNKIDF
+16 
-22 SPPSSL
+22 
-28 SPPLPLSPSPLPIPP
+28 PSPLLPL

-78 RLVKRLRLLTDIDV
+78 RLVKRLRQITDIDV
-92 RIVNLKRDD
+92 RIVNLKRTD
-101 KSLYGII
+101 KSLYRII
-108 AEEVKDNPP
+108 ASEVKDNRT
-117 DAVMVFY
+117 DALMVFY
-124 LESVQNL
+124 LESVDNL
-131 KQMLSAT
+131 KQMLSAS

-145 RKRFHFP
+145 RSSFHFP
-152 VVLWITDEVL
+152 VVLWVTDEVL

-188 TTTLKEDTD
+188 ITTLKEDTD
-197 ALFATSLAADA
+197 ALFATALAADA

-223 ITAFQDLQGRRYE
+223 TTALQDLQSRGYE
-236 LEPVLKA
+236 LEPDLKA

-255 TNRMEQALKYYYQSL
+255 TNQIEQALKYYHQSL
-270 AYWQNSIDTN
+270 AFWQSSIDTN
-280 QLSIKKPKIY
+280 KLT
-290 SSLPLSP
+290 
-297 ASPLPLSSLL
+297 PLPPLL

-327 QAQRYRLKSVDYLQK
+327 QAQKYRLKSVDYLQQ
-342 AKNNFQKSIDI
+342 AKKYFQQSINI
-353 FIEANHPN
+353 FDRANRPN

-370 GEVLQRLEDWDELK
+370 GEVLQRLEDWSELK
-384 KIAEQSLDLQQL
+384 NIAQQSLDLQQL
-396 YGNPLRV
+396 YGNPLRI

-416 HNQYAQSKQY
+416 QNQYAQTKQY

-446 LYLLLLAIAERYL
+446 LYLLLLASSETHL
-459 DQKPRAVKHLQ
+459 EQKPRAIKHLQ

-481 HQYIRILQALQEVY
+481 HQYIRILQALQQVY
-495 WEQCLYLEAFRVKLE
+495 WEQHRYLEAFRVKLE

-537 IVETLHTTSIQ
+537 IVETLHTTSIK

-569 KQLVEKIARPDCKII
+569 QKLVEKIARPDCKMV

-595 SLVEAGLVP
+595 SLVQAGLVP

-616 VPIKVRTYT
+616 VPVKVRTYT
-625 NWVYEIGKLLIQ
+625 NWVYELGKLLLQ
-637 ALKSKGIQFGVEGEL
+637 ALKSKGIQFGMEAEA
-652 GKKAYQ
+652 GKRIYQ
-658 FPFSNPESPEDILE
+658 FPFSNPESPEDILDL
-672 ILRQSEWRNLRIVL
+672 LRQSEWRNLRIVL
-686 IFDQFEEFFF
+686 IFDQFEELFF
-696 VYDSTHQRR
+696 VYDSAYRR
-705 QFFEFIGK
+705 KQFFEFMGE
-713 CLNILSVKI
+713 CLNILSVKV

-737 NRLPSMNIINNDI
+737 NCLSSMNIINNDI
-750 LSKNVLYKLDNF
+750 LSKNILYKLDNF

-788 RLVQDLSAKYGEVR
+788 QLVQDLSAKYGEVR

-813 QTDNITTLVSYENCG
+813 QTENITTLVQYENCG

-836 YMKEVVEDCGE
+836 YMKEVVEDCGDV
-847 INRQVAEIILYL
+847 NRQVAELILYL

-870 TRSELERDLKALSL
+870 TRSELERDLRALSL

-930 KQQKPRINELITEL
+930 KQQKPRINELIAEL
-944 KRERNQRKLSEDKLN
+944 KKERNQRILSEDKLN
-959 SIYQKVLL
+959 RIYQKVLL
-967 AALVALGIIIALAA
+967 SVLITLAIFIVLAMMAIAFAWE
-981 VISYQSSVNS
+981 

>member
-1 MSEELQNKNNQENSE
+1 MSDELEDSKRFQVDKLDISNPSLP
-16 VNKIDF
+16 
-22 SPPSSL
+22 SPPT
-28 SPPLPLSPSPLPIPP
+28 LPHS
-43 PSNEEG
+43 SNEEG
-49 LEELAWTLEASVGE
+49 LEELAWSLEASVGE

-78 RLVKRLRLLTDIDV
+78 RLVKRLWQLTDIDV
-92 RIVNLKRDD
+92 RIVNLKRTD
-101 KSLYGII
+101 KSLYGMI
-108 AEEVKDNPP
+108 AEEVKDNPT
-117 DAVMVFY
+117 DALMVFY
-124 LESVQNL
+124 LETVDNL

-145 RKRFHFP
+145 RKRFPFP
-152 VVLWITDEVL
+152 VVLWVTDDVL

-168 ASDFESWATTTEFA
+168 ASDFESWATTTQFA

-188 TTTLKEDTD
+188 TATLKEDTD

-223 ITAFQDLQGRRYE
+223 ITALQDLQGRGYE

-255 TNRMEQALKYYYQSL
+255 NNQIEQALKYYHQSL
-270 AYWQNSIDTN
+270 SYWHNSIDTN

-290 SSLPLSP
+290 SSNTPCSP
-297 ASPLPLSSLL
+297 PILSSPPLL

-327 QAQRYRLKSVDYLQK
+327 QAQRYRLKSVIFLQK
-342 AKNNFQKSIDI
+342 AKKYFQQSIDI
-353 FIEANHPN
+353 FVTANRPN

-370 GEVLQRLEDWDELK
+370 GEVLQRLEDWSELK
-384 KIAEQSLDLQQL
+384 NIAQQSLDLQQL

-416 HNQYAQSKQY
+416 QNQYARTKQY

-432 NIAKAPSAQ
+432 NIAKAPSGQ

-446 LYLLLLAIAERYL
+446 LYLLLLAIAERHL

-470 MARDIGSQDNP
+470 MARDIGSLDNP
-481 HQYIRILQALQEVY
+481 HQYIRILQALREVY
-495 WEQCLYLEAFRVKLE
+495 WEQYRYLEAFLVKLE

-537 IVETLHTTSIQ
+537 IVETLHTSSLQ

-569 KQLVEKIARPDCKII
+569 ERLLEKIARPDCKMI

-595 SLVEAGLVP
+595 SLVQAGLVP

-616 VPIKVRTYT
+616 VPVKVRTYT
-625 NWVYEIGKLLIQ
+625 NWVYELGKLLVK
-637 ALKSKGIQFGVEGEL
+637 ALNIKGIQIETEEKI
-652 GKKAYQ
+652 GKNNYQ
-658 FPFSNPESPEDILE
+658 FPFLTPESPEQILDL
-672 ILRQSEWRNLRIVL
+672 LRQSEWRNLRIVL

-696 VYDSTHQRR
+696 VYDSTTKRK
-705 QFFEFIGK
+705 QFFEFMGE
-713 CLNILSVKI
+713 CLNILSVKV

-737 NRLPSMNIINNDI
+737 NRLSSMNIINNDI
-750 LSKNVLYKLDNF
+750 LSKNILYKLDNF

-769 LIERLTKHSN
+769 LIQRLTQHSN

-788 RLVQDLSAKYGEVR
+788 QLVQDLSAKYGEVR

-813 QTDNITTLVSYENCG
+813 QTENITTLIEYENRG
-828 PKEELVKR
+828 PKQELVKR
-836 YMKEVVEDCGE
+836 YMKEVVEDCGD
-847 INRQVAEIILYL
+847 INRQVAELILYL

-870 TRSELERDLKALSL
+870 TRSELERDLRALSL

-906 VVLIPENP
+906 VVLIPEKP

-930 KQQKPRINELITEL
+930 KQQKPRINELIAEL
-944 KRERNQRKLSEDKLN
+944 KKERSQRKLSEDKLN
-959 SIYQKVLL
+959 RIYQKVLFTTL
-967 AALVALGIIIALAA
+967 IALGIFILLAA
-981 VISYQSSVNS
+981 VVIGFAWE

>member
-1 MSEELQNKNNQENSE
+1 MSEEFEDSKKLQNKEIKEQGD
-16 VNKIDF
+16 I
-22 SPPSSL
+22 SL
-28 SPPLPLSPSPLPIPP
+28 SSSDLSTPSPTSPLSDS
-43 PSNEEG
+43 SNEEG

-78 RLVKRLRLLTDIDV
+78 RLVKRLRQLTNIDI
-92 RIVNLKRDD
+92 RILNLERTD
-101 KSLYGII
+101 KTLYGTI

-117 DAVMVFY
+117 DALMVFY
-124 LESVQNL
+124 LESVHNL
-131 KQMLSAT
+131 KQMFRAT

-152 VVLWITDEVL
+152 VVLWVTDDVL

-182 IATNEL
+182 IAIDEL
-188 TTTLKEDTD
+188 TTTLKKDTD
-197 ALFATSLAADA
+197 ALFATALAADA

-223 ITAFQDLQGRRYE
+223 ITAFQDLQSRGYK
-236 LEPVLKA
+236 LEPALKA

-255 TNRMEQALKYYYQSL
+255 TNQIEQALKYYYQSL
-270 AYWQNSIDTN
+270 AFWLNSLETD
-280 QLSIKKPKIY
+280 QLSIKEPKIY
-290 SSLPLSP
+290 SPYLPFSPSPPLSIFP
-297 ASPLPLSSLL
+297 SDSL
-307 PNSKFRMGVIL
+307 PNSKLGVIL

-327 QAQRYRLKSVDYLQK
+327 QAQKYRLKSVDFLQEGK
-342 AKNNFQKSIDI
+342 KYFQQSIDI
-353 FIEANHPN
+353 FTLANRPN

-370 GEVLQRLEDWDELK
+370 GEVLQRLENWSELK
-384 KIAEQSLDLQQL
+384 KIAQKSLDLQQL
-396 YGNPLRV
+396 YGNPLRI
-403 AQAYGFLAEVASS
+403 AQAYGFLAEVSS
-416 HNQYAQSKQY
+416 SQSQWNQAKQY

-446 LYLLLLAIAERYL
+446 LYLLLLAIAERHL
-459 DQKPRAVKHLQ
+459 EQKPRAVKHLQ

-481 HQYIRILQALQEVY
+481 HQYIRILQSLQEVY
-495 WEQCLYLEAFRVKLE
+495 WEQYRYLEAFRVKLE

-561 ASGRGKDV
+561 ASGRGRDV
-569 KQLVEKIARPDCKII
+569 EKLLEKIARPDCKMII
-584 VIHGYSGVGKS
+584 IHGYSGVGKS
-595 SLVEAGLVP
+595 SLVQAGLVP

-616 VPIKVRTYT
+616 VPVKVSIYT
-625 NWVYEIGKLLIQ
+625 NWVYELGKLLIQ
-637 ALKSKGIQFGVEGEL
+637 ALKSKGIQFGIDEETRDKGYKL
-652 GKKAYQ
+652 L
-658 FPFSNPESPEDILE
+658 FSNPESPEDILE

-696 VYDSTHQRR
+696 VYDSATQRK
-705 QFFEFIGK
+705 QFFEFIGD
-713 CLNILSVKI
+713 CLNILSVKV

-737 NRLPSMNIINNDI
+737 NRLSSMNIINNDI
-750 LSKNVLYKLDNF
+750 LSKNILYKLDNF

-769 LIERLTKHSN
+769 LIERLTQHSN
-779 FHLEASFIE
+779 FHLEPCLIE
-788 RLVQDLSAKYGEVR
+788 QLVQDLSAKYGEVR

-813 QTDNITTLVSYENCG
+813 QTENITTLIQYKNCG

-836 YMKEVVEDCGE
+836 YMKEVVEDCGTL
-847 INRQVAEIILYL
+847 NRQVAELLLYL

-870 TRSELERDLKALSL
+870 TRSELERDLRALSL

-893 LDLVLRIFVEAGI
+893 LDLVIRIFVEAGI

-924 LAAFIQ
+924 LASFIQ
-930 KQQKPRINELITEL
+930 KQQKPRLNDLIAEL
-944 KRERNQRKLSEDKLN
+944 KKERNKRKLSEDKLN
-959 SIYQKVLL
+959 RIYQKVLF
-967 AALVALGIIIALAA
+967 AALITLGIFTLLMAIA
-981 VISYQSSVNS
+981 IGFPWE

>member
-1 MSEELQNKNNQENSE
+1 MSEEVEDSKRIQQDKLDISTPSTPSTP
-16 VNKIDF
+16 
-22 SPPSSL
+22 SPPVPQS
-28 SPPLPLSPSPLPIPP
+28 
-43 PSNEEG
+43 SNEEG

-78 RLVKRLRLLTDIDV
+78 RLVKRLRQITDIDV
-92 RIVNLKRDD
+92 RVVNLKRTD

-108 AEEVKDNPP
+108 ASEVKDNPT
-117 DAVMVFY
+117 DALMVFY
-124 LESVQNL
+124 LESVDNL

-152 VVLWITDEVL
+152 VVLWVTDEVL

-197 ALFATSLAADA
+197 ALFATALAADA

-223 ITAFQDLQGRRYE
+223 TTALQDLQGRGYK
-236 LEPVLKA
+236 LEPLLKA

-255 TNRMEQALKYYYQSL
+255 TNEIEQALKYYHQSL
-270 AYWQNSIDTN
+270 AFWQAT
-280 QLSIKKPKIY
+280 
-290 SSLPLSP
+290 SSSTPLF
-297 ASPLPLSSLL
+297 

-318 FYIGLCYFQ
+318 FYIGLCYFH
-327 QAQRYRLKSVDYLQK
+327 QAQRYRLKSTDFLQE
-342 AKNNFQKSIDI
+342 AKKYFQQSINI
-353 FIEANHPN
+353 FNRANRAD

-370 GEVLQRLEDWDELK
+370 GEVLHRLEDWSELE
-384 KIAEQSLDLQQL
+384 KIAQQSLDLQQL

-403 AQAYGFLAEVASS
+403 AQAYGFLAEVASNK
-416 HNQYAQSKQY
+416 NQYAQTKQY

-446 LYLLLLAIAERYL
+446 LYLLLLAIAETHL
-459 DQKPRAVKHLQ
+459 EQKPRAVKHLQ

-481 HQYIRILQALQEVY
+481 HQYIRILQALHEVY
-495 WEQCLYLEAFRVKLE
+495 WEQHLYLEAFRIKLE

-537 IVETLHTTSIQ
+537 IVETLHTSSIQ
-548 AASVLETVAPEMT
+548 ASSVLETVAPEMT

-569 KQLVEKIARPDCKII
+569 KKLVERIARPDCKLI

-595 SLVEAGLVP
+595 SLVQAGLVP

-616 VPIKVRTYT
+616 IPVKVRTYT
-625 NWVYEIGKLLIQ
+625 NWIYELGKLFIQ
-637 ALKSKGIQFGVEGEL
+637 ALKSKGIQFGMKGEL
-652 GKKAYQ
+652 GTKAYQ
-658 FPFSNPESPEDILE
+658 LPFSNPESPEDILE
-672 ILRQSEWRNLRIVL
+672 LLRQSEWRNLRIVL

-696 VYDSTHQRR
+696 VYDSATRR
-705 QFFEFIGK
+705 KQFFEFMGE
-713 CLNILSVKI
+713 CLNILSVKV

-731 HYLLEC
+731 YYLLEC
-737 NRLPSMNIINNDI
+737 NRLPNMNIINNDI
-750 LSKNVLYKLDNF
+750 LSKNILYKLDNF
-762 ASSDAKS
+762 AYSDAKS
-769 LIERLTKHSN
+769 LIERLTQHSN
-779 FHLEASFIE
+779 FHLETSFIE
-788 RLVQDLSAKYGEVR
+788 QLVKDLSAKYGEVR

-813 QTDNITTLVSYENCG
+813 QTENITTLAQYENCG

-836 YMKEVVEDCGE
+836 YMKEVVEDCGD
-847 INRQVAEIILYL
+847 INRQVAELILYL

-870 TRSELERDLKALSL
+870 TRSELERDLRALSL

-930 KQQKPRINELITEL
+930 QQQKPKINELIAEL
-944 KRERNQRKLSEDKLN
+944 KKERTIRKLSEDKLN
-959 SIYQKVLL
+959 RIYQKVLL
-967 AALVALGIIIALAA
+967 CALITLAILILLTVVTIGFA
-981 VISYQSSVNS
+981 WE

>member
-1 MSEELQNKNNQENSE
+1 MSEELEDSKRLQRDKLDISTP
-16 VNKIDF
+16 
-22 SPPSSL
+22 SPPS
-28 SPPLPLSPSPLPIPP
+28 PPIPQS
-43 PSNEEG
+43 SNEEG

-78 RLVKRLRLLTDIDV
+78 RLVKRLRQLTDIDV
-92 RIVNLKRDD
+92 RVVNLKRTD

-108 AEEVKDNPP
+108 AAEVKDNPP

-124 LESVQNL
+124 LESVDNL

-145 RKRFHFP
+145 RSSFDFP
-152 VVLWITDEVL
+152 VVLWVTDDVL

-168 ASDFESWATTTEFA
+168 ASDLESWATTTEFA
-182 IATNEL
+182 IATAEL
-188 TTTLKEDTD
+188 TATLKEDTD
-197 ALFATSLAADA
+197 ALFATALAADA

-223 ITAFQDLQGRRYE
+223 TTALLDLQGRGYE
-236 LEPVLKA
+236 LEPALKA

-255 TNRMEQALKYYYQSL
+255 SWQMEQALKYYHQSL
-270 AYWQNSIDTN
+270 AFWQNSIEISR
-280 QLSIKKPKIY
+280 LST
-290 SSLPLSP
+290 SSPCLPRPS
-297 ASPLPLSSLL
+297 ALL

-327 QAQRYRLKSVDYLQK
+327 QAQRYRLKSVAFLQA
-342 AKNNFQKSIDI
+342 AKQYFQQSINI
-353 FIEANHPN
+353 FIQENRPN

-370 GEVLQRLEDWDELK
+370 GEVLQRLEDWNELK
-384 KIAEQSLDLQQL
+384 NIAQQSLDLQQL

-403 AQAYGFLAEVASS
+403 AQAYGFLAEVATSE
-416 HNQYAQSKQY
+416 NQYAQTKQY

-446 LYLLLLAIAERYL
+446 LYLLLLAIAETHL
-459 DQKPRAVKHLQ
+459 EQKPRAVKHLQ
-470 MARDIGSQDNP
+470 MAREIGSQDNP

-495 WEQCLYLEAFRVKLE
+495 WEQHRYLEAFRVKLE

-569 KQLVEKIARPDCKII
+569 KKLVEKIARPDCKMI

-595 SLVEAGLVP
+595 SLVQAGLVP

-616 VPIKVRTYT
+616 VPVKVRTYT
-625 NWVYEIGKLLIQ
+625 NWVYELGKLLLQ
-637 ALKSKGIQFGVEGEL
+637 ALKSKGIQFGIEGA
-652 GKKAYQ
+652 GKKIYQ

-672 ILRQSEWRNLRIVL
+672 LLRQSEGCNLRIVL

-696 VYDSTHQRR
+696 VYDSAYRR
-705 QFFEFIGK
+705 KQFFEFMGE
-713 CLNILSVKI
+713 CLNILSVKVV
-722 ILSLREDYL
+722 LSLREDYL

-737 NRLPSMNIINNDI
+737 NRLSSMNIINNDI
-750 LSKNVLYKLDNF
+750 LSKNILYKLDNF
-762 ASSDAKS
+762 ASADAKS
-769 LIERLTKHSN
+769 LIERLTQHSN

-788 RLVQDLSAKYGEVR
+788 KLVQDLSAKYGEVR

-813 QTDNITTLVSYENCG
+813 QTENITTLVQYQNCG

-836 YMKEVVEDCGE
+836 YMKEVVEDCGD
-847 INRQVAEIILYL
+847 INRQVAELILYL

-870 TRSELERDLKALSL
+870 TRSELERDLRALSL

-930 KQQKPRINELITEL
+930 KQQKPRINELIAEL
-944 KRERNQRKLSEDKLN
+944 KKERNQRKLSEDKLN
-959 SIYQKVLL
+959 RIYQKVLL
-967 AALVALGIIIALAA
+967 SALITLGTLILLAA
-981 VISYQSSVNS
+981 IAIGFPWE

>member
-1 MSEELQNKNNQENSE
+1 MSEELEDSKRLQGDKLDIST
-16 VNKIDF
+16 
-22 SPPSSL
+22 P
-28 SPPLPLSPSPLPIPP
+28 SPPLPLSPLLPL

-78 RLVKRLRLLTDIDV
+78 RLVKRLRQITDIDV
-92 RIVNLKRDD
+92 RIVNLKRTD
-101 KSLYGII
+101 KSLYRII
-108 AEEVKDNPP
+108 ASEVKDNPT
-117 DAVMVFY
+117 DALMVFY
-124 LESVQNL
+124 LESVDNL
-131 KQMLSAT
+131 KQMLSAS

-145 RKRFHFP
+145 RSSFHFP
-152 VVLWITDEVL
+152 VVLWVTDEVL

-188 TTTLKEDTD
+188 ITTLKEDTD
-197 ALFATSLAADA
+197 ALFATALAADA

-223 ITAFQDLQGRRYE
+223 TTALQDLQSRGYE
-236 LEPVLKA
+236 LEPDLKA

-255 TNRMEQALKYYYQSL
+255 TNQIEQALKYYHQSL
-270 AYWQNSIDTN
+270 AFWQSSIDTN
-280 QLSIKKPKIY
+280 KLT
-290 SSLPLSP
+290 
-297 ASPLPLSSLL
+297 PLPPLL

-327 QAQRYRLKSVDYLQK
+327 QAQKYRLKSVDYLQQ
-342 AKNNFQKSIDI
+342 AKKYFQQSINI
-353 FIEANHPN
+353 FDRANRPN

-370 GEVLQRLEDWDELK
+370 GEVLQRLEDWSELK
-384 KIAEQSLDLQQL
+384 NIAQQSLDLQQL
-396 YGNPLRV
+396 YGNPLRI

-416 HNQYAQSKQY
+416 QNQYAQTKQY

-446 LYLLLLAIAERYL
+446 LYLLLLASSETHL
-459 DQKPRAVKHLQ
+459 EQKPRAIKHLQ

-481 HQYIRILQALQEVY
+481 HQYIRILQALQQVY
-495 WEQCLYLEAFRVKLE
+495 WEQHRYLEAFRVKLE

-537 IVETLHTTSIQ
+537 IVETLHTTSIK

-569 KQLVEKIARPDCKII
+569 QKLVEKIARPDCKMV

-595 SLVEAGLVP
+595 SLVQAGLVP

-616 VPIKVRTYT
+616 VPVKVRTYT
-625 NWVYEIGKLLIQ
+625 NWVYELGKLLLQ
-637 ALKSKGIQFGVEGEL
+637 ALKSKGIQFGMEAEA
-652 GKKAYQ
+652 GKRIYQ
-658 FPFSNPESPEDILE
+658 FPFSNPESPEDILDL
-672 ILRQSEWRNLRIVL
+672 LRQSEWRNLRIVL
-686 IFDQFEEFFF
+686 IFDQFEELFF
-696 VYDSTHQRR
+696 VYDSAYRR
-705 QFFEFIGK
+705 KQFFEFMGE
-713 CLNILSVKI
+713 CLNILSVKV

-737 NRLPSMNIINNDI
+737 NCLSSMNIINNDI
-750 LSKNVLYKLDNF
+750 LSKNILYKLDNF

-788 RLVQDLSAKYGEVR
+788 QLVQDLSAKYGEVR

-813 QTDNITTLVSYENCG
+813 QTENITTLVQYENCG

-836 YMKEVVEDCGE
+836 YMKEVVEDCGDV
-847 INRQVAEIILYL
+847 NRQVAELILYL

-870 TRSELERDLKALSL
+870 TRSELERDLRALSL

-930 KQQKPRINELITEL
+930 KQQKPRINELIAEL
-944 KRERNQRKLSEDKLN
+944 KKERNQRILSEDKLN
-959 SIYQKVLL
+959 RIYQKVLL
-967 AALVALGIIIALAA
+967 SVLITLAIFIVLAMMAIAFAWE
-981 VISYQSSVNS
+981 